1 MTSALLLTKVI
12 HSKALKYTACMAKK
26 KGALVVSHGD
36 HQGATEANHEVRH
49 SEAEDEDVEGLEEG
63 RIPQHHADDKT
74 VVKN

>member
-1 MTSALLLTKVI
+1 
-12 HSKALKYTACMAKK
+12 MANKK
-26 KGALVVSHGD
+26 RALVVSDGD
-36 HQGATEANHEVRH
+36 DQGATEANHEVRH